1 MINGPI
7 LFLKKDHIGY
17 ITLNRPETGNYL
29 DLSMAQE
36 LAEVCQQ
43 INQDKDVYV
52 VVLTGIGE
60 VFCRGGN
67 EKELV
72 NPEEKEIFSSRYS
85 PSKTVDELD
94 CPTLAALNGDTL
106 GMGLE
111 LALACD
117 IRIAVGKTKLGLPQ
131 ITEGYIPADGGTQ
144 RLPRIAGKAKA
155 LEMVLTGEI
164 IGSQEALE
172 IGLINKIVNADNLA
186 FEVENLAKTIASK
199 APIAARY
206 ARVAVNRGLDLTLD
220 QGLRFEAD
228 LYFLLHTTSDRT
240 EGIQSF
246 LQKRSPNYK
255 GE

>member
-1 MINGPI
+1 MPEKQV
-7 LFLKKDHIGY
+7 LFLKKDHLAY

-29 DLSMAQE
+29 DLAMAQD
-36 LAEVCQQ
+36 LAEVCRK
-43 INQDKDVYV
+43 IDQDKDIHV
-52 VVLTGIGE
+52 VILTGTGG

-67 EKELV
+67 EKELL
-72 NPEEKEIFSSRYS
+72 NPGEKEQFSSLFS
-85 PSKTVDELD
+85 PSKSIDQID
-94 CPTLAALNGDTL
+94 CPTIAALNGDTL

-117 IRIAVGKTKLGLPQ
+117 LRVTADTAKLGLPQ
-131 ITEGYIPADGGTQ
+131 ITEGYIPGDGGTQ
-144 RLPRIAGKAKA
+144 RLSRIVGRTYA
-155 LEMVLTGEI
+155 LEMILSGET

-172 IGLINKIVNADNLA
+172 IGLVNRIVSSGSLA
-186 FEVENLAKTIASK
+186 SEVENLAKTIASK

-206 ARVAVNRGLDLTLD
+206 AKLAVNQGLDLTLD

-246 LQKRSPNYK
+246 LNKRAPHYK